1 MAKLIYDKTGR
12 LLFTKEMKKDYTLLF
27 PMMAPIHFNILGNV
41 FRHFGYKAELL
52 TSSGPEIAQTGL
64 KYVHNDTCY
73 PAILVIGQLID
84 ALKSGK
90 YDLDKVALLITQTGG
105 GCRASNYIHLLRKA
119 LKKAGFEHIPV
130 VSVNLSGM
138 EKNPGFKITLP
149 IIRRAAGAI
158 VYGDALMLLHNQ
170 TKPYEATP
178 GDSQKIVD
186 KWTEILTRQLNKGDG
201 CSKKDI
207 AANLNRIV
215 ADFSAVE
222 VCR

>member
-1 MAKLIYDKTGR
+1 
-12 LLFTKEMKKDYTLLF
+12 
-27 PMMAPIHFNILGNV
+27 
-41 FRHFGYKAELL
+41 
-52 TSSGPEIAQTGL
+52 
-64 KYVHNDTCY
+64 
-73 PAILVIGQLID
+73 
-84 ALKSGK
+84 
-90 YDLDKVALLITQTGG
+90 
-105 GCRASNYIHLLRKA
+105 
-119 LKKAGFEHIPV
+119 
-130 VSVNLSGM
+130 M

-222 VCR
+222 VRRVPKVKAARVRQRPVKGWT